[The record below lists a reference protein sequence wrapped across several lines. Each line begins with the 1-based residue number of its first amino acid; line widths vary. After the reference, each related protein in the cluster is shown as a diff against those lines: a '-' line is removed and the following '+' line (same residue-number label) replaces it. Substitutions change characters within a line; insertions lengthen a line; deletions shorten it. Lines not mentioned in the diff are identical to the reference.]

1 VATAIAAWG
10 RTLLRFV
17 VLAWVSAVAFWSSP
31 LHAQAAQMDT
41 IKDQLVGDWTL
52 VSVTTHVGR
61 ISLSQESLGPTTL
74 MTKDFQPYG
83 PSPTGKLLFG
93 QDGRFVS
100 TVANSDGSKPA
111 SHDPDAPAAFE
122 ASSGTYAIHPS
133 RPKTLILE
141 IEPSGDRKF
150 YPQYIAIKTV
160 TPTELEFSTMAPPG
174 GVTHSSF
181 VYRRTE

>member
-1 VATAIAAWG
+1 
-10 RTLLRFV
+10 
-17 VLAWVSAVAFWSSP
+17 
-31 LHAQAAQMDT
+31 MDT
-41 IKDQLVGDWTL
+41 IKDQLVGNWTL

-61 ISLSQESLGPTTL
+61 VSLSPDNSGPTAV
-74 MTKDFQPYG
+74 MTKEFQPYG
-83 PSPTGKLLFG
+83 PTPKGKLLFEP
-93 QDGRFVS
+93 DGRFVS
-100 TVANSDGSKPA
+100 TVANSEGSR
-111 SHDPDAPAAFE
+111 SVSNDPDAPAAFE